1 MRELF
6 AEDPGRFEAFSLGL
20 GGLFLDYSKNRIT
33 AETMTLLLALARE
46 RGVEGWRRRL
56 FSGDEVNTTEGRR
69 ALHVALRNPGDG
81 AFPTGGEDV
90 MTAVQAAR
98 DPIRQVAD
106 DLPPGPGYGPA
117 GRPPHRVPALGTAA
131 RRACPASAEASAA
144 PPAAR
149 GARPGRDA

>member
-90 MTAVQAAR
+90 MTAVKAAR
-98 DPIRQVAD
+98 DTIRKVAD
-106 DLPPGPGYGPA
+106 DIHTGAWTGAEGEPFKAVVVIGIGGSHLGPA
-117 GRPPHRVPALGTAA
+117 MVIEALAA
-131 RRACPASAEASAA
+131 YRREQLQA
-144 PPAAR
+144 
-149 GARPGRDA
+149 